1 MVILE
6 ASFNLPIFLLILFL
20 SLGFL
25 ALNIVVGS
33 LIGIGILI
41 MMLVTRKVAKKLFY
55 EQWIRT
61 DKNQFERKCSN
72 ESLDYHLDMYNQ
84 GLAWRDKNKK
94 FINKVKVRSDNLNL
108 YGEFYNFGNK
118 KSVIIIP
125 GRSEACYYG
134 CYYAEVFQKNHYN
147 VLCFDPRGHGISE
160 GKYFTLGINECHDVI
175 EWANLL
181 HEKYR
186 QEEITLY
193 GICGGATCALFTL
206 TNENCPKYINK
217 LITDGMFYS
226 FFETY
231 RQHIKERK
239 KLVYP
244 VIWHFFDYFKRI
256 AKVDPYSA
264 APYKMIDKIDIPLLI
279 ISGEKDVFALPK
291 YAQKLYDK
299 ATSKDKTIA
308 FIKDARHSHV
318 RYDNKEEFDD
328 VVTNFL
334 NAH

>member
-1 MVILE
+1 MVLLE
-6 ASFNLPIFLLILFL
+6 GSFNLPIFLLIIFL
-20 SLGFL
+20 SAGFL
-25 ALNIVVGS
+25 ALNIVLGS
-33 LIGIGILI
+33 LFGLGILI
-41 MMLVTRKVAKKLFY
+41 MMLTTRKVAKKLFF
-55 EQWIRT
+55 EQWMRS
-61 DKNQFERKCSN
+61 DRRQFERKCSN

-84 GLAWRDKNKK
+84 GLAWREKNKK
-94 FINKVKVRSDNLNL
+94 HINKVKVRSDNLNL
-108 YGEFYNFGNK
+108 YGEFYDFGNK

-147 VLCFDPRGHGISE
+147 VLCIDPRGHGISE
-160 GKYFTLGINECHDVI
+160 GKYFTLGINECRDII

-181 HEKYR
+181 HEEFN

-231 RQHIKERK
+231 RQHIKDRK
-239 KLVYP
+239 KPVYP

-264 APYKMIDKIDIPLLI
+264 APYKMIDKIDVPLLI

-291 YAQKLYDK
+291 YAKKLYQK
-299 ATSKDKTIA
+299 ATTKDKTIA
-308 FIKDARHSHV
+308 IIKDARHSHV
-318 RYDNKEEFDD
+318 RYDNKYEFDY